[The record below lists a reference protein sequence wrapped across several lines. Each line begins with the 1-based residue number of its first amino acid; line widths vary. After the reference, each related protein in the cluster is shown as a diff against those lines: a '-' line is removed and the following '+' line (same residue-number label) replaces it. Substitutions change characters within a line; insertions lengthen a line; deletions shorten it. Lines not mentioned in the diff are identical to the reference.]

1 MRELLKHLHRR
12 IFLNAV
18 MVLALANPVLAPAQ
32 SHASI
37 SAPAAHS
44 KGIWIEPK
52 QSFLANQ
59 GWTLTFH
66 SAVPL
71 TEFEYKTADL
81 DGFMPGEGEDQRFY
95 ANVGFFDEEGAVD
108 VRGKT
113 ADGRT
118 IGPFH
123 LAFDALA
130 AVREQDLHNVRS
142 MPATWVQFNDRYAYF
157 SSLFSSNCALKE
169 ARYSFDSKDL
179 DQRMPLPPCSLRH
192 HGYMPKNDAEVVKLE
207 TAPTY
212 IAVQLVYYDGTVSP
226 VSVIRKGLH

>member
-1 MRELLKHLHRR
+1 MSEVLRKSFFSL
-12 IFLNAV
+12 V
-18 MVLALANPVLAPAQ
+18 MGWILANPLWVLAQP
-32 SHASI
+32 HASI
-37 SAPAAHS
+37 SAPAVQS

-59 GWTLTFH
+59 GWMLTFH
-66 SAVPL
+66 TAAPL
-71 TEFEYKTADL
+71 IQFEYKTADL
-81 DGFMPGEGEDQRFY
+81 DGWNPAEGEDRQFY

-118 IGPFH
+118 VGPFH
-123 LAFDALA
+123 LSFDALA
-130 AVREQDLHNVRS
+130 AVRDTDLRNVRS

-157 SSLFSSNCALKE
+157 SSLFSSNCGLRE
-169 ARYSFDSKDL
+169 VRYSFDSKDL
-179 DQRMPLPPCSLRH
+179 DKRMPLPPCSLRH
-192 HGYMPKNDAEVVKLE
+192 HGYMPKDDSEVVRLE